1 MLDIHPARRKRNGCL
16 HWMQV
21 EQITEADKGALQ
33 KPENQEDKVSS
44 KINLMELQM
53 FKPGGAVFGYSDLE
67 HGNQDN
73 SADPDGKCRVEW
85 GHGRTVIFNR
95 VHFVGFQLYRCSE
108 EGADAV
114 LIAGN
119 QVFQFGKVSG
129 CLHLA
134 QPGSCIGNLFGCCL
148 QQIRRGL
155 QSLLD
160 L

>member
-1 MLDIHPARRKRNGCL
+1 MPALDAK
-16 HWMQV
+16 V

-119 QVFQFGKVSG
+119 QVRRQGYKFH
-129 CLHLA
+129 LHLHQA
-134 QPGSCIGNLFGCCL
+134 GRADRTDHFW
-148 QQIRRGL
+148 
-155 QSLLD
+155 
-160 L
+160 

>member
-1 MLDIHPARRKRNGCL
+1 MLALDAKI
-16 HWMQV
+16 
-21 EQITEADKGALQ
+21 EQITEADQGALQ
-33 KPENQEDKVSS
+33 KPQDQKDKVSS

-53 FKPGGAVFGYSDLE
+53 FKSGGAVFGYSDLE

-95 VHFVGFQLYRCSE
+95 VHFVGFQLYRCGE
-108 EGADAV
+108 ERTDTV

-119 QVFQFGKVSG
+119 QIFQFGEIAGCFHLTKSG
-129 CLHLA
+129 DGIC
-134 QPGSCIGNLFGCCL
+134 
-148 QQIRRGL
+148 
-155 QSLLD
+155 D

>member
-1 MLDIHPARRKRNGCL
+1 MLALDAK
-16 HWMQV
+16 V
-21 EQITEADKGALQ
+21 EQITEADQGALQ

-134 QPGSCIGNLFGCCL
+134 
-148 QQIRRGL
+148 
-155 QSLLD
+155 
-160 L
+160 